1 MKKPISILMSFLL
14 SLSFVFAT
22 ACGDTSSSS
31 SGAQNGSQISI
42 GANGNWFIDGVDTGV
57 KAAGTQGDKGD
68 KGDKGDTGEQG
79 AAGSKV
85 SIGENGNWFI
95 DDVDTGIAATGD
107 KGEDGAAGS
116 QISVGTNGNWFIDDV
131 DTGIKAAGEKGEKG
145 DKGDKGDP
153 GKDGSK
159 VTIGENGNWFIDG
172 VDTGVKASCDC
183 TQSGGSSGGD
193 NDSSSGG
200 GTTPTEYTPI
210 VRFAVAS
217 DIHLREYNSMGS
229 MGQLEKLYQTAY
241 DYADEQTVYD
251 ELDGIFMVGDA
262 VNYGTDGEYRDYF
275 NFVKANTRS
284 TTVERTVMGNH
295 EYSVTIRPGGWNDT
309 TIQGA
314 IDKFVEKSGY
324 ESEDA
329 HLTINGFHFIFLSMD
344 RYGSSTGTS
353 YEFLSDTKLAWLR
366 TELDAALEDDATG
379 EKPIFVFQHVHAK
392 DTVKGSSSADGKLR
406 ALLNEYPNVV
416 DFSGH
421 THRPITDPHS
431 IWQEQFTALNT
442 GSMAYLGHPI
452 AGHPTYDTSAV
463 AAHDGSG
470 EWYSGD
476 EEHATRDGGLYY
488 ICEVDANNVMRVITY
503 DTFTDSVFGEPMYID
518 SFGDPTGFDYLANR
532 QADSKRPT
540 FTAGSEITVSKTLAS
555 DTRFSFPQAT
565 GEELVQNY
573 RIEVY
578 QGETLVKTE
587 YRLSGCHYG
596 NAMAEVMNV
605 QIAGLK
611 ANTAYKLKVYGVTY
625 WGKETKTPLEKEF
638 TTSAAPTTV
647 APDIMSAVFE
657 QAAVKD
663 SISGKTLIAKDT
675 TSLALD
681 ADLNAY
687 VASLTRGAY
696 LYWGLSDW
704 YSTMKE
710 SFSVELYVKVTA
722 LKTNASGAAVGQT
735 LAGMNEY
742 GGFSLSYTAAGEY
755 AFTVYGN
762 TAAKAAGDIGE
773 WVHLVGTYDKAN
785 SVIKLYLNGEMVS
798 SSSATTAYKPP
809 SLTAQF
815 FAIGADSWTE
825 DRLEH
830 YSNTSIAG
838 CGVYSYALTAEQ
850 VAALYQ
856 AK

>member
-14 SLSFVFAT
+14 SFSFVFAT
-22 ACGDTSSSS
+22 ACGDTSNSG

-42 GANGNWFIDGVDTGV
+42 GENGNWFIDGMDTGV
-57 KAAGTQGDKGD
+57 KAAGTQGEKGD

-79 AAGSKV
+79 EAGSKV

-183 TQSGGSSGGD
+183 TQSGGSSGGE

-200 GTTPTEYTPI
+200 GTTTPTEYTPI

-324 ESEDA
+324 ESEDS

-379 EKPIFVFQHVHAK
+379 DLFRHYN
-392 DTVKGSSSADGKLR
+392 GKNQDLPV
-406 ALLNEYPNVV
+406 LQLQM
-416 DFSGH
+416 S
-421 THRPITDPHS
+421 
-431 IWQEQFTALNT
+431 
-442 GSMAYLGHPI
+442 
-452 AGHPTYDTSAV
+452 
-463 AAHDGSG
+463 
-470 EWYSGD
+470 
-476 EEHATRDGGLYY
+476 
-488 ICEVDANNVMRVITY
+488 
-503 DTFTDSVFGEPMYID
+503 
-518 SFGDPTGFDYLANR
+518 
-532 QADSKRPT
+532 
-540 FTAGSEITVSKTLAS
+540 
-555 DTRFSFPQAT
+555 
-565 GEELVQNY
+565 
-573 RIEVY
+573 
-578 QGETLVKTE
+578 
-587 YRLSGCHYG
+587 
-596 NAMAEVMNV
+596 
-605 QIAGLK
+605 
-611 ANTAYKLKVYGVTY
+611 
-625 WGKETKTPLEKEF
+625 TKQK
-638 TTSAAPTTV
+638 
-647 APDIMSAVFE
+647 
-657 QAAVKD
+657 
-663 SISGKTLIAKDT
+663 
-675 TSLALD
+675 
-681 ADLNAY
+681 
-687 VASLTRGAY
+687 
-696 LYWGLSDW
+696 
-704 YSTMKE
+704 
-710 SFSVELYVKVTA
+710 
-722 LKTNASGAAVGQT
+722 
-735 LAGMNEY
+735 
-742 GGFSLSYTAAGEY
+742 
-755 AFTVYGN
+755 
-762 TAAKAAGDIGE
+762 
-773 WVHLVGTYDKAN
+773 
-785 SVIKLYLNGEMVS
+785 
-798 SSSATTAYKPP
+798 
-809 SLTAQF
+809 
-815 FAIGADSWTE
+815 
-825 DRLEH
+825 
-830 YSNTSIAG
+830 
-838 CGVYSYALTAEQ
+838 
-850 VAALYQ
+850 
-856 AK
+856 